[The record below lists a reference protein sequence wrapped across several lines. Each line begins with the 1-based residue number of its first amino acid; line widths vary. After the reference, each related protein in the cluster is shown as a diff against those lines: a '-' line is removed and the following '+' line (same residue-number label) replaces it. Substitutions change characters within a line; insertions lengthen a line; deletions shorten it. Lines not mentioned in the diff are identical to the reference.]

1 MVDEVSARRR
11 WSEEET
17 ILALYLYFQLPFG
30 KLHSGNP
37 EIQQLAAALGRSNS
51 SVAMKLVNFASL
63 DPKIIASGR
72 KGLDGASK
80 LDRALYAQFGQDWSG
95 LVLRAESMWES
106 KIKPA
111 TPLRLH
117 ENKSEFRFEPFQGE
131 SVTQA
136 LVAQRIGQGFF
147 RRAVLANYDGI
158 CCITGIADPRLLIAS
173 HIKPWGVDVENR
185 HNPAN
190 GVLLSATF
198 DKAFDRGLITI
209 GADRRVLVSR
219 ELRQSPSS
227 ETRTYFENYEDAQ
240 VRAAV
245 RFEPD
250 LAFLD
255 WHNRNCFVD
264 RREA

>member
-1 MVDEVSARRR
+1 MSDEASARRR

-17 ILALYLYFQLPFG
+17 VLALYLYFQLPFG
-30 KLHSGNP
+30 KLHSRNP
-37 EIQQLAAALGRSNS
+37 EIQQLATVLGRSNG

-63 DPKIIASGR
+63 DPNIIASGR

-80 LDRALYAQFGQDWSG
+80 LDRAVYAQFGQDWSG
-95 LVLRAESMWES
+95 LVLQAETMWERQ
-106 KIKPA
+106 IKPIA
-111 TPLRLH
+111 EGMAPLRLK
-117 ENKSEFRFEPFQGE
+117 ENKSEFRFEPFEGD

-147 RRAVLANYDGI
+147 RRAVLANYDGT

-173 HIKPWGVDVENR
+173 HIKPWGIDVENR

-190 GVLLSATF
+190 GILLSATF

-209 GADRRVLVSR
+209 RADRRVCVSR
-219 ELRQSPSS
+219 ELKQSPSS
-227 ETRTYFENYEDAQ
+227 ETRAYFKNYEDAL
-240 VRAAV
+240 VRSAV

-250 LAFLD
+250 IAFLD

-264 RREA
+264 